1 MSYLNRGPCIV
12 LAAGGSGGHLFPAEA
27 LAKVL
32 LERNYRVA
40 LLTDSRGA
48 AFTDRLLGSE
58 FYRVDT
64 RRTGGSALNRVQSV
78 GAMGLAGLQALRHF
92 HRLAPDLVVG
102 FGGYPSVPTV
112 LAAQLAGIP
121 TLLHEQNTL
130 MGRANRLL
138 APLATAIATSFP
150 QVQGGRDRDTGK
162 MVYVG
167 HPVRPEF
174 EALRQESYSPP
185 VEGGPLQILVT
196 GGSQGA
202 SIFAE
207 LVPAALGLLPLH
219 LRQRLSIVQQ
229 CRAEDLAR
237 VAETYRSLGIAAE
250 TGSFF
255 ADLARRLKQAHL
267 AIGRSG
273 ASTVIENA
281 IAGCPSVFVPLATAA
296 SDQTTN
302 ALVMEEAGA
311 AIMLRQATLT
321 PEILAARLAELLDNP
336 FHLAQMAGAARAAG
350 KPQAAETLANLVGDL
365 LEQVP
370 IDRLRAAA

>member
-1 MSYLNRGPCIV
+1 MTLYNRGPAIV
-12 LAAGGSGGHLFPAEA
+12 LAAGGTGGHLFPAEA
-27 LAKVL
+27 LAKIL

-40 LLTDSRGA
+40 LMTDIRGA
-48 AFTDRLLGSE
+48 TFADRLLGAE

-64 RRTGGSALNRVQSV
+64 RRTGGNALNKAQAA
-78 GAMGLAGLQALRHF
+78 GAMLVGIGQSLRHF
-92 HRLAPDLVVG
+92 QRVAPSLVVG

-130 MGRANRLL
+130 MGKANKLL
-138 APLATAIATSFP
+138 AHFATAIATSFP
-150 QVQGGRDRDTGK
+150 QVQQASERERAK

-174 EALRQESYSPP
+174 EALRQESYEPPYEDSP
-185 VEGGPLQILVT
+185 LRILIT

-202 SIFAE
+202 SIFAD
-207 LVPAALGLLPLH
+207 LVPAALGQLPEH
-219 LRQRLSIVQQ
+219 LRARLSIVQQ
-229 CRAEDLAR
+229 CRAEDLSR
-237 VAETYRSLGIAAE
+237 VAATYRCLNIAAE
-250 TGSFF
+250 VGPFF
-255 ADLARRLKQAHL
+255 ADLAARLKQAHL

-281 IAGCPSVFVPLATAA
+281 IAGCPSVFVPLATVA

-311 AIMLRQATLT
+311 AIVLRQATLT

-350 KPQAAETLANLVGDL
+350 KPNAAETLANLVGDL

-370 IDRLRAAA
+370 TSRLRTAA

>member
-1 MSYLNRGPCIV
+1 MTRGPCIV
-12 LAAGGSGGHLFPAEA
+12 LAAGGTGGHLFPAEA
-27 LAKVL
+27 LAKIL
-32 LERNYRVA
+32 LERHYRVA
-40 LLTDSRGA
+40 LMTDLRGA
-48 AFTDRLLGSE
+48 AFTDRLLGGE
-58 FYRVDT
+58 FYRVDSH
-64 RRTGGSALNRVQSV
+64 RTGGNALNKLRSAGAILLGIGQS
-78 GAMGLAGLQALRHF
+78 LHHF
-92 HRLAPDLVVG
+92 HSLAPALVVG

-150 QVQGGRDRDTGK
+150 QVQDVTERVEDK
-162 MVYVG
+162 LVYVG

-174 EALRQESYSPP
+174 EALRQEAYEPP
-185 VEGGPLQILVT
+185 YEGGPLRILIT

-202 SIFAE
+202 SVFAD
-207 LVPAALGLLPLH
+207 LVPAALGQLPEH

-237 VAETYRSLGIAAE
+237 VAATYRSLNIAAE
-250 TGSFF
+250 TAPFF
-255 ADLARRLKQAHL
+255 TDLAARLKQAHL

-296 SDQTTN
+296 SDQTSN
-302 ALVMEEAGA
+302 AQVMEEAGA
-311 AIMLRQATLT
+311 AIVLRQATLT

-370 IDRLRAAA
+370 ISKLRTAA